1 MPESVVE
8 IQDRLGDLEARLLTK
23 HKHMAS
29 IYEITNAIN
38 TGIEVTKLY
47 DYYKICLSSFLGI
60 EDFVLYHYQD
70 GWSIASSMQSMLSPE
85 IKIDLPVALKYKYN
99 SKIDVADIEKIG
111 GYQYVLPVYLDD
123 VAVSVALIGQ
133 LNDDGNGNEDYLIQ
147 YAQVITNII
156 VMAIENKRLLEKELE
171 DNEMKKEMELAS
183 KIQGM
188 LIPKKLPK
196 NHLYEFA
203 GLYLPHRNIGG
214 DYYDV
219 ININKDEFIFCLGD
233 ISGKGVSAALVM
245 ANLQAYLNA
254 SPPIELDNGRALVD
268 RLNEKILNITN
279 GEKFITLFIAKYN
292 LLTRELTYLNAGHN
306 PPFLYNNGQ
315 LRRLDKGCALLG
327 ILEYIPVVHT
337 ERIKLSANSTVFC
350 YTDGLTELE
359 NTSSEMFGE
368 ERLTDFIMENI
379 QQSSDDLVKNL
390 YSNLV
395 DYKCSRDFT
404 DDVSV
409 LIGRFF

>member
-1 MPESVVE
+1 MPIDVVN
-8 IQDRLGDLEARLLTK
+8 IQDRLDDLEARLFSK

-47 DYYKICLSSFLGI
+47 DYYKICLTSFLGI

-70 GWSIASSMQSMLSPE
+70 GWSIASSIQKELSPE

-99 SKIDVADIEKIG
+99 SKIDDSDIVKIG

-133 LNDDGNGNEDYLIQ
+133 LKNNEIGNEDYLIQ

-171 DNEMKKEMELAS
+171 DNEMKKELELAS

-219 ININKDEFIFCLGD
+219 ININKDEFVFCLGD

-254 SPPIELDNGRALVD
+254 SPPTELDNGRALVD

-292 LLTRELTYLNAGHN
+292 LLTHELTYLNAGHN
-306 PPFLYNNGQ
+306 PPYLYNNGEFI
-315 LRRLDKGCALLG
+315 RLDKGCALLG
-327 ILEYIPVVHT
+327 ILEHIPIVHT
-337 ERIKLSANSTVFC
+337 QKIKLQPNATVFC

-359 NTSSEMFGE
+359 NNSSEMYGE
-368 ERLTDFIMENI
+368 ERLSHFLETNI
-379 QQSSDDLVKNL
+379 HKNSEDLVKYL
-390 YSNLV
+390 YAHLIDFKGN
-395 DYKCSRDFT
+395 RDFT